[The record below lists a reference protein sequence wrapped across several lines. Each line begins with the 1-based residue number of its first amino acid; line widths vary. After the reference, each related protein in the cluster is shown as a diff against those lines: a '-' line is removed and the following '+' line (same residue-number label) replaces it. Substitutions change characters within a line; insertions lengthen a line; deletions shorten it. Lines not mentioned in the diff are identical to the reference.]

1 MIPLN
6 FLSGPVQ
13 VVDEGDLAEAGL
25 HGWRLAAIIFEEKL
39 EPAFDMEQQIN
50 APSYSSGVYPSLV
63 TVTRH
68 MLVKRPRYVMHREV
82 SVADTIEALEVK
94 LKEALEVKLKEAS
107 EAAQQANA
115 ALEAMRKELA
125 VAQQMA
131 TSLRASNTILEDQ
144 NTRLTGE
151 NAQLRAEKAWTS
163 GLLEDA
169 QRNAAD
175 WLLVVKS
182 IGADRVSEI
191 VGHEVVDPAPLS
203 PDQVPTTF
211 DRLLQEELEG

>member
-6 FLSGPVQ
+6 LPPGPVQ
-13 VVDEGDLAEAGL
+13 VVDEEDLLNAGAQ
-25 HGWRLAAIIFEEKL
+25 GWRLVAVIFEEKL
-39 EPAFDMEQQIN
+39 EPAFDMEQQIHPH
-50 APSYSSGVYPSLV
+50 PSSSGIYPNLV

-68 MLVKRPRYVMHREV
+68 MLVKRPRYVMHQEV
-82 SVADTIEALEVK
+82 SVADTIEALETKLRAANEAK
-94 LKEALEVKLKEAS
+94 LKETS
-107 EAAQQANA
+107 ETVQQANA
-115 ALEAMRKELA
+115 ALETVRKELT
-125 VAQQMA
+125 VAQQMV
-131 TSLRASNTILEDQ
+131 TSLQASNNILENDHE
-144 NTRLTGE
+144 RLVRE
-151 NAQLRAEKAWTS
+151 NATLRAEKAWTS

-169 QRNAAD
+169 RRNEAD